1 MKTYLVGG
9 AVRDRL
15 LNQPVYDRDWVVV
28 GATAEQMSALGYQ
41 AVGKDFPVFLHPR
54 SKEEYALART
64 ERKNGHGY
72 KGFDFYASPD
82 VSLEQDLQRRDL
94 TINAMAEDERGQVID
109 PFGGQRDLA
118 ERRLRH
124 VSPAFAEDPLRVLRV
139 ARFAARFS
147 HLGFQVAAE
156 TLRLMAQI
164 ADSGELQHLTR
175 ERVWSEL
182 ERALQERSPGV
193 FFELLRQCRALAV
206 LLPEIDQLLASADGP
221 AALAALQRSTAY
233 PTLAATRLAILCLF
247 IDGGRERL
255 EPMLVR
261 LKAPNDTRALCL
273 LVSAQARTL
282 LAVETL
288 NPEQQL
294 TLYEN
299 LDLQRRPERLPQLLL
314 ACRAVAAV
322 EPGAE
327 LAAEQ
332 QLQQLCRA
340 VETIEPRQLTAEGF
354 KGKALGNELRR
365 RRLLAIHALERQ

>member
-327 LAAEQ
+327 LAAER

>member
-327 LAAEQ
+327 LAAER

-365 RRLLAIHALERQ
+365 RRLLAIRALERQ